1 MNKEKQNEQIK
12 NTAKNMNTI
21 PTLLAKSKEVLT
33 ALLLL
38 LSISFMQGQDIEGG
52 GTKAPEIGGY
62 SKAEKL
68 YNSLAYHEAIPLYEK
83 YLEKHDSA
91 RAMAHLG
98 DCYRLTS
105 KYDKAEYWYG
115 KAVAK
120 GEVEPKY
127 KLYLAQMQQ
136 VNGKY
141 DEAAKWY
148 AKYKEEV
155 PEDRRSTN
163 EMKACSDYGQFL
175 LSRDRYTS

>member
-1 MNKEKQNEQIK
+1 
-12 NTAKNMNTI
+12 
-21 PTLLAKSKEVLT
+21 
-33 ALLLL
+33 
-38 LSISFMQGQDIEGG
+38 
-52 GTKAPEIGGY
+52 
-62 SKAEKL
+62 
-68 YNSLAYHEAIPLYEK
+68 
-83 YLEKHDSA
+83 
-91 RAMAHLG
+91 MAHLG

-105 KYDKAEYWYG
+105 RYDKAEYWYG

-120 GEVEPKY
+120 GDVEAKY

-155 PEDRRSTN
+155 PEDRRSAN

-175 LSRDRYTS
+175 LSRDRSVSYTHLDVYKRQLQQMPQQSVMAQAMQHN